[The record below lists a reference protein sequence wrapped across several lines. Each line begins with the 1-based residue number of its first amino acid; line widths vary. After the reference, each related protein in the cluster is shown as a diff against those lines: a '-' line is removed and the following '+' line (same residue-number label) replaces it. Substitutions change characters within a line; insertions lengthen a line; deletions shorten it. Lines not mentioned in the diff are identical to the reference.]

1 MSPRKKS
8 RKIEVERAEDRESP
22 AEEDSEGTLSPSP
35 ELEEALREAAAAVDE
50 AGTRVDGEEA
60 ECAEE
65 AEAAPEEAR
74 AGPAEGEV
82 APEEDLALE
91 LKQTQDRFLR
101 LQADFENFRRRALK
115 ERTEAHQY
123 GHQNL
128 VKDLLLTVDNLDR
141 AIDHAQKSEDGDLDG
156 LLQGVELVQRD
167 LLTALVRNGVASI
180 EAVGKVFDPAHHEAV
195 AQVPDASL
203 APNTITE
210 ELQKGYRL
218 RDRLLRPSRVIVS
231 RAPDEEGKGVAKA
244 QEDEV
249 TD

>member
-8 RKIEVERAEDRESP
+8 KKIEVERVEETEDREAL

-50 AGTRVDGEEA
+50 AETRQEA
-60 ECAEE
+60 ERVEE
-65 AEAAPEEAR
+65 AEAAPEEAE
-74 AGPAEGEV
+74 AGAAEGE
-82 APEEDLALE
+82 AASEEDLALE
-91 LKQTQDRFLR
+91 LEQAQERLLR

-156 LLQGVELVQRD
+156 LLQGVDLVRRD
-167 LLTALVRNGVASI
+167 LLAALARNGVASI
-180 EAVGKVFDPAHHEAV
+180 EAVGKAFDPAHHEAV
-195 AQVPDASL
+195 AQAPDASV
-203 APNTITE
+203 APNTVTE
-210 ELQKGYRL
+210 ELQKGYLL

-231 RAPDEEGKGVAKA
+231 REPDEEGNDTEKT
-244 QEDEV
+244 QEGEV

>member
-8 RKIEVERAEDRESP
+8 KKIEVERVEEAEDRESL
-22 AEEDSEGTLSPSP
+22 AEEDVEGSLSPSP

-50 AGTRVDGEEA
+50 AETRQEA
-60 ECAEE
+60 ERGED
-65 AEAAPEEAR
+65 AEAAPEEAE
-74 AGPAEGEV
+74 ADAADGEV
-82 APEEDLALE
+82 ASEEDLALE
-91 LKQTQDRFLR
+91 LKQAQERLLR
-101 LQADFENFRRRALK
+101 LQADFENFRRRAVK

-156 LLQGVELVQRD
+156 LLQGVDLVRRD
-167 LLTALVRNGVASI
+167 MLTALARNGVAPI
-180 EAVGKVFDPAHHEAV
+180 EAVGKAFDPAHHEAV
-195 AQVPDASL
+195 AQAPDASV
-203 APNTITE
+203 APNTVTE
-210 ELQKGYRL
+210 ELQKGYLL

-231 RAPDEEGKGVAKA
+231 RVPDEEGNDTAET
-244 QEDEV
+244 QEGEA

>member
-8 RKIEVERAEDRESP
+8 KKIEVERVEETEDREAL

-50 AGTRVDGEEA
+50 VETRQEA
-60 ECAEE
+60 ERVEE
-65 AEAAPEEAR
+65 AEAAPEEAE
-74 AGPAEGEV
+74 AGAAEGE
-82 APEEDLALE
+82 AASEEDLALE
-91 LKQTQDRFLR
+91 LEQAQERLLR

-156 LLQGVELVQRD
+156 LLQGVDLVRRD
-167 LLTALVRNGVASI
+167 LLAALARNGVASI
-180 EAVGKVFDPAHHEAV
+180 EAVGKAFDPAHHEAV
-195 AQVPDASL
+195 AQAPDASV
-203 APNTITE
+203 APNTVTE
-210 ELQKGYRL
+210 ELQKGYLL

-231 RAPDEEGKGVAKA
+231 REPDEEGNDTEKT
-244 QEDEV
+244 QEGEV

>member
-8 RKIEVERAEDRESP
+8 KKIEVERVEEAEDQEAL
-22 AEEDSEGTLSPSP
+22 AEEDSEGLVSPSP

-50 AGTRVDGEEA
+50 VETRQEA
-60 ECAEE
+60 ERAED
-65 AEAAPEEAR
+65 AEAAPEQAEPDA
-74 AGPAEGEV
+74 AEGE
-82 APEEDLALE
+82 AASEEDPSLE
-91 LKQTQDRFLR
+91 LEQTQERLVR

-156 LLQGVELVQRD
+156 LLQGVDLVRRD
-167 LLTALVRNGVASI
+167 MLTALARNGVALV
-180 EAVGKVFDPAHHEAV
+180 EAVGKAFDPAHHEAV
-195 AQVPDASL
+195 AQAPDASV
-203 APNTITE
+203 APNTVIE
-210 ELQKGYRL
+210 ELQKGYLL
-218 RDRLLRPSRVIVS
+218 RGRLLRPSRVIVS
-231 RAPDEEGKGVAKA
+231 RVPDEEGNDTAET
-244 QEDEV
+244 QEGEA

>member
-8 RKIEVERAEDRESP
+8 KKIEVERAEETEDREAL

-50 AGTRVDGEEA
+50 VETRQEA
-60 ECAEE
+60 ERVEE
-65 AEAAPEEAR
+65 AEAAPEEAE
-74 AGPAEGEV
+74 AGAAEGE
-82 APEEDLALE
+82 AASEEDLALE
-91 LKQTQDRFLR
+91 LEQAQERLLR

-156 LLQGVELVQRD
+156 LLQGVDLVRRD
-167 LLTALVRNGVASI
+167 LLAALARNGVASI
-180 EAVGKVFDPAHHEAV
+180 EAVGKAFDPAHHEAV
-195 AQVPDASL
+195 AQAPDASV
-203 APNTITE
+203 APNTVTE
-210 ELQKGYRL
+210 ELQKGYLL

-231 RAPDEEGKGVAKA
+231 REPDEEGNDTEKT
-244 QEDEV
+244 QEGEV

>member
-8 RKIEVERAEDRESP
+8 KKIEVERVEEAEDQEAL
-22 AEEDSEGTLSPSP
+22 AEEDSEASVSPSP

-50 AGTRVDGEEA
+50 SETRQEA
-60 ECAEE
+60 ERAEE
-65 AEAAPEEAR
+65 AEAAPEEAE
-74 AGPAEGEV
+74 AGAAEGE
-82 APEEDLALE
+82 AASEEDLDLE
-91 LKQTQDRFLR
+91 LKQSQERLLR

-156 LLQGVELVQRD
+156 LLQGVDLVRRD
-167 LLTALVRNGVASI
+167 FLTALARNGVAPI
-180 EAVGKVFDPAHHEAV
+180 EAVGETFDPALHEAV
-195 AQVPDASL
+195 AQAPDASV
-203 APNTITE
+203 APNTVTE
-210 ELQKGYRL
+210 ELQKGYLL

-231 RAPDEEGKGVAKA
+231 REPDEEGNDTAKK
-244 QEDEV
+244 QEGEV

>member
-8 RKIEVERAEDRESP
+8 KKIEVERVEEAEDREAL
-22 AEEDSEGTLSPSP
+22 AEEDSEGTLSTSP

-50 AGTRVDGEEA
+50 AETRQEA
-60 ECAEE
+60 ERAEE
-65 AEAAPEEAR
+65 AEAAPEEAE
-74 AGPAEGEV
+74 AGAAEGE
-82 APEEDLALE
+82 AASEEDLALE
-91 LKQTQDRFLR
+91 LKQSQEQLLR

-115 ERTEAHQY
+115 ERTEVHQY

-156 LLQGVELVQRD
+156 LLQGVDLVRRD
-167 LLTALVRNGVASI
+167 LLTALARNGVASI
-180 EAVGKVFDPAHHEAV
+180 EAVGKAFDPAHHEAV
-195 AQVPDASL
+195 AQAPDASV
-203 APNTITE
+203 APNTVTE
-210 ELQKGYRL
+210 ELQKGYLL

-231 RAPDEEGKGVAKA
+231 RAPDEEGKDAEKA
-244 QEDEV
+244 QEGEV

>member
-1 MSPRKKS
+1 MSRKKS
-8 RKIEVERAEDRESP
+8 KKIEVERVEEAEDQEP
-22 AEEDSEGTLSPSP
+22 LDEEASEGTLSPSP
-35 ELEEALREAAAAVDE
+35 ELEEALREAAAAVE
-50 AGTRVDGEEA
+50 EGETREEA
-60 ECAEE
+60 ESAEE
-65 AEAAPEEAR
+65 AEAAP
-74 AGPAEGEV
+74 AEGEET
-82 APEEDLALE
+82 PEDEALE

-156 LLQGVELVQRD
+156 LLQGVDLVRRD
-167 LLTALVRNGVASI
+167 MLTALARNGVAPI
-180 EAVGKVFDPAHHEAV
+180 EAVGKAFDPAHHEAV
-195 AQVPDASL
+195 AQVPDASV
-203 APNTITE
+203 APNTVTE
-210 ELQKGYRL
+210 ELQKGYLL

-231 RAPDEEGKGVAKA
+231 REPDEEGNDTAKE
-244 QEDEV
+244 QESEV